1 MHSLALLF
9 LPVLAPQVQFI
20 KELHPSILWSPPPPY
35 GTSSSQ
41 VAATAWLTK
50 VINSASCLKRSC
62 SFLSLPLLVVRIRNA
77 CWVFKKKKKET
88 HVGIGGR
95 SSSIVVAFFWS
106 SWPPLQSV
114 GTPAW
119 PPSPSPVSSSTA
131 RAAQH
136 YYRESKSASILKV
149 NF

>member
-1 MHSLALLF
+1 MLALAT
-9 LPVLAPQVQFI
+9 APQLVDGLQFTEQI
-20 KELHPSILWSPPPPY
+20 V
-35 GTSSSQ
+35 
-41 VAATAWLTK
+41 VAAAQRG
-50 VINSASCLKRSC
+50 S
-62 SFLSLPLLVVRIRNA
+62 
-77 CWVFKKKKKET
+77 
-88 HVGIGGR
+88 GGR
-95 SSSIVVAFFWS
+95 GSSIVVAFFWS

-119 PPSPSPVSSSTA
+119 PPSPSPVSSSAA